1 LDWEQL
7 ARTVLDALLLTANG
21 FLAILYGLLGHL
33 SVVLA
38 WPLALAVAVLL
49 DGEVSRRAGFRPRR
63 HGRGKVQ
70 REFPTATLGTIGLC
84 AFWTVAGLA
93 APPPIPVIG
102 LAMWVALLA
111 TPSMVP
117 LEREQLLSRLKWML
131 GVYAAAVAGFILL
144 LRSELSPQ
152 ALAAWSRAL
161 GQPGGGEALEAA
173 VIESITPYAAAM
185 LWVVGPLMYFGYVA
199 QRFAVH
205 SKTRVSPWATVEER
219 IRQLRGRGED

>member
-1 LDWEQL
+1 MDWEQL
-7 ARTVLDALLLTANG
+7 LGTLLDSFILTANG
-21 FLAILYGLLGHL
+21 FLAILYGLWGHF

-38 WPLALAVAVLL
+38 WPLALAVAMLL
-49 DGEVSRRAGFRPRR
+49 DAKVSRRAGFRPRR

-93 APPPIPVIG
+93 APPPIPAIG
-102 LAMWVALLA
+102 LAMWACLLV
-111 TPSMVP
+111 TPLMVP
-117 LEREQLLSRLKWML
+117 MEREQLLSRLKWML
-131 GVYAAAVAGFILL
+131 AVYTAAVAGFILL

-152 ALAAWSRAL
+152 AMASWSHAL
-161 GQPGGGEALEAA
+161 DQPGGGEALEAA
-173 VIESITPYAAAM
+173 VIGSITPYAAAM

-205 SKTRVSPWATVEER
+205 SKTKVSPWATVEER